1 MYKSVVRPTAWKS
14 VLFIDVLTDKG
25 GMFNYVSG

>member
-25 GMFNYVSG
+25 GMIEKTE